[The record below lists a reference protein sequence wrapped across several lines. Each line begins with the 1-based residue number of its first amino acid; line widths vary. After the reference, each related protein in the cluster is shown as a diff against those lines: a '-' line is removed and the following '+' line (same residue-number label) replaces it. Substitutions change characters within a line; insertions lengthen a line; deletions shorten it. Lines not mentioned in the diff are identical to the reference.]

1 MVNFGADLSHI
12 AAEDAAHVAAED
24 AAKVAGEDAAKIAS
38 EDAAKVAAKDAAKVA
53 SKDAAKVAAED
64 AAKTAAEDA
73 AKNASK
79 MSAKD
84 AAKYAAAAA
93 AAGLG
98 LYTYIQSNDSADKSN
113 STPRTITNVQ
123 ADTGTAV
130 KITFTPA
137 LRIVMND
144 QLTISGSQTTPKI
157 DGSATPTSIITDS
170 QIVIDPGVRITSF
183 TPGGTINVKTS
194 PSNQASDSVSQAAKT
209 VGNTAGGV
217 GSDLFSGLF
226 QGLGLSQYATY
237 IEWGCGILCVLISC
251 ALLAYALMQF
261 KKS

>member
-1 MVNFGADLSHI
+1 MGGFGTELAHLGAQD
-12 AAEDAAHVAAED
+12 AAHTAAQDAAHVAAED
-24 AAKVAGEDAAKIAS
+24 AAHVGAQDAAHVAAQ
-38 EDAAKVAAKDAAKVA
+38 DAAH
-53 SKDAAKVAAED
+53 
-64 AAKTAAEDA
+64 TAAEDA
-73 AKNASK
+73 ARNASK
-79 MSAKD
+79 MSATD

-98 LYTYIQSNDSADKSN
+98 LYTYIQSNNAADQSN
-113 STPRTITNVQ
+113 NTPRTITKVQ

-170 QIVIDPGVRITSF
+170 QIVIDPGVSITTF
-183 TPGGTINVKTS
+183 TAGGTINVKTS
-194 PSNQASDSVSQAAKT
+194 TSNQAADSVAQAAKT
-209 VGNTAGGV
+209 VGTTVGGA
-217 GSDLFSGLF
+217 GSDLLSGLF

-237 IEWGCGILCVLISC
+237 IEWGCGILCFIISC
-251 ALLAYALMQF
+251 AIIAYIAMQF